1 MEDMEKF
8 VSSPLLT
15 IAAIAFTMYEIRSLV
30 KAIQALIIQRN
41 ASLEINSKEGLSL
54 LRDIKTGVIK
64 LYQLIRSR

>member
-8 VSSPLLT
+8 VSNPLLT